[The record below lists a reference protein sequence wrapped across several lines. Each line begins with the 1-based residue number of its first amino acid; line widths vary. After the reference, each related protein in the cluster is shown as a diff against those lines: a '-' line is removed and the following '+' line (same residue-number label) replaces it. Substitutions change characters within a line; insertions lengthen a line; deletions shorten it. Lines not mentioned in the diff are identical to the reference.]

1 MRWTTLLIDHPW
13 LSLIPAVLLLGL
25 WAVRRSRMSLVA
37 AVLWLAYLGW
47 EFAVK
52 ETPRPSIRS
61 RSNLA
66 PDRASA
72 GRSGSRSLASA
83 ISSSNDPATRGMSM
97 SVTLLLMSLKAP
109 A

>member
-1 MRWTTLLIDHPW
+1 
-13 LSLIPAVLLLGL
+13 
-25 WAVRRSRMSLVA
+25 MSLVA
-37 AVLWLAYLGW
+37 AVLWLAYLRW

-66 PDRASA
+66 PD

-83 ISSSNDPATRGMSM
+83 ISSSKDPATRGMSM